1 MPDTAPATPAPQASP
16 RPPQRTL
23 VTRAATTVAGAAV
36 LLAVLAIAAAA
47 TALGTTAGARA
58 LLHFV
63 PGLEVQGLSGSIA
76 GGLDAERLV
85 WQGAG
90 GTLIE
95 ASGLRLG
102 AVSLVPLGMT
112 QPWLDVRTDAL
123 AADRIEVRPAA
134 SSVPTT
140 LPTNLDLP
148 ITVRVGAF
156 TVGELVTPALPAP
169 VRGLSGRLE
178 LGYPSAASAG
188 PADGA
193 APVRAH
199 SISDL
204 RARWDTL
211 VVEGEVHLGTQ
222 APLPLQARLAV
233 QASPPAESQPADE
246 PSAGAWPAWSAQGR
260 ASGPLASFEVKGQLQ
275 AEGQSLAVDATVQ
288 PEARWP
294 LARLEL
300 AADRL
305 DLAALRR
312 KLPRTA
318 LSGQVTLRPAADA
331 IGGAREG
338 PLQIGIALHNAR
350 PSTLAQGG
358 LPVASV
364 SAEAMWHPAEADRL
378 RVDTL
383 DVGLADGRGAAG
395 RLRGQA
401 EGSAS
406 GGEATLR
413 LEALEPAR
421 LDARA
426 PALRI
431 DGRVVLRASGLG
443 PATRD
448 RGVAPAASP
457 PRVDVE
463 LAIDGRAAG
472 DAASGPASRPAF
484 LSGRLSV
491 TPDRV
496 AVRDVQARAGSA
508 LARVTATLGRPPP
521 AAPGLALESWP
532 DSTLAGEL
540 QVDLQRFDPST
551 WWAGSAGSAWRRGPH
566 RLDGRAQ
573 ASVRWPA
580 GAARQGAWP
589 QGSARAVLED
599 SVLAGVTLSL
609 DAEARRESAGS
620 VSGRAMVQAGPNRAE
635 LEFAGS
641 DRLDLDSATL
651 KVRAPALRAL
661 QPLAGLWPSAA
672 RTSGD
677 TPTPIGGPG
686 PDVAGAVEL
695 DMQVSGTWPRLQ
707 AEVSGRARA
716 LQWRELSLATGTL
729 GGRFDPT
736 PGAPLEL
743 SAAVERARWNGRTVD
758 RASLRVTGTLQS
770 HEARAEAVLRAL
782 PPDWVRAVSS
792 PVTSSPVA
800 ATAGP
805 QGTQVA
811 LSARGGWR
819 LDEAAA
825 ALDPTLDPVV
835 AAWQVGR
842 PARWRGRL
850 ESLQAGATPAEPT
863 DWLRAGPV
871 DIDLL
876 PPSITAARGWVVE
889 TGPGTADALGA
900 QLRLERFRWAE
911 GTAGE
916 PPALDLRAQLEPLE
930 IAPLLR
936 RAQPDF
942 GWEGDLRVGGRLH
955 IRSGPRTEVDIVL
968 GRRSGD
974 LKVRE
979 DVGVQA
985 LGLEEARASIEARD
999 GQWTFS
1005 AGLAGQ
1011 VLGAASLLA
1020 VAESTPEALWPEP
1033 TAPLRGVVEA
1043 QAANLGTWGA
1053 WVPAGWRLAGELRLY
1068 ASLGGRFGAP
1078 QWTGELRGRGLEVR
1092 NLLEGVQVTD
1102 GELAVALAG
1111 ATARIDRLHAR
1122 AGAGSLDV
1130 TGNATLGEQP
1140 RARLS
1145 VVADRFQALG
1155 RIDRRLVLSG
1165 QTQAEFDQRGLRL
1178 AGRLGVDEA
1187 LIDFTRADAPALGDD
1202 VVVDRGQ
1209 RPAAA
1214 AADRVPSVD
1223 PATGRRSLGGTGARQ
1238 VDLDLALDLGERLR
1252 LRGRGLDASLR
1263 GELRVTSPNN
1273 RIAIQGAV
1281 RVVDGTYAA
1290 YGQKL
1295 VITRG
1300 LLTFTGP
1307 PDNPRLDIQA
1317 TRPDLDV
1324 IVGVGVAGS
1333 AAEPRAR
1340 LFSEPEM
1347 AETDKLSWLLL
1358 GRGSDGLGRNDLA
1371 LLQRAAF
1378 AVLAG
1383 ESSSGQDPLSA
1394 ALGLDDLS
1402 VRHGEGETRETI
1414 VSVGKQLHRRWYLG
1428 YERSLNATA
1437 GTWQLIYRLAQ
1448 RFTVRAQSGV
1458 DNSLDLI
1465 WTVRWQ

>member
-1 MPDTAPATPAPQASP
+1 M
-16 RPPQRTL
+16 
-23 VTRAATTVAGAAV
+23 RALSAAAGSAV
-36 LLAVLAIAAAA
+36 LLAVLAIAAAS

-58 LLHFV
+58 LLHLV

-76 GGLDAERLV
+76 GGLGAERLS
-85 WQGAG
+85 WQGTG
-90 GTLIE
+90 GTSIE
-95 ASGLRLG
+95 VGGLRIG
-102 AVSLVPLGMT
+102 AVSLAPLGLT
-112 QPWLDVRTDAL
+112 GPWIDVRTDAV
-123 AADRIEVRPAA
+123 AADRVDVRPAA
-134 SSVPTT
+134 SGGPTT
-140 LPTNLDLP
+140 LPTDLDLP
-148 ITVRVGAF
+148 ITLRVGAF
-156 TVGELVTPALPAP
+156 TVGELATPTLQAP
-169 VRGLSGRLE
+169 MRGLSGRLE

-193 APVRAH
+193 ASVRAH

-222 APLPLQARLAV
+222 APLPLQARLGV
-233 QASPPAESQPADE
+233 QALPPADAAP
-246 PSAGAWPAWSAQGR
+246 GVTWPAWTAQLQ
-260 ASGPLASFEVKGQLQ
+260 ASGPLESFEVKGLLQ
-275 AEGQSLAVDATVQ
+275 AEGQSLAVDATVE

-312 KLPRTA
+312 TLPRTA

-331 IGGAREG
+331 SAGSREG
-338 PLQIGIALHNAR
+338 PLQIGVALRNAQ

-364 SAEAMWHPAEADRL
+364 SAEASWHPSEADRL

-383 DVGLADGRGAAG
+383 DVGLADARGAAG

-401 EGSAS
+401 QGSAS

-426 PALRI
+426 PALRV

-448 RGVAPAASP
+448 RGTAPSVNP
-457 PRVDVE
+457 PRADIE
-463 LAIDGRAAG
+463 LAIDGRAAA
-472 DAASGPASRPAF
+472 DVAYRPVT

-496 AVRDVQARAGSA
+496 TVRDLQASA
-508 LARVTATLGRPPP
+508 NGAVARVTATLGRPTPVD
-521 AAPGLALESWP
+521 PGLALASWP
-532 DSTLAGEL
+532 DSALTGEM
-540 QVDLQRFDPST
+540 QVDLVHFDPST
-551 WWAGSAGSAWRRGPH
+551 WWAGPAGSAWRRGPH
-566 RLDGRAQ
+566 RLDGRVQ

-580 GAARQGAWP
+580 GAVRHGAWP

-599 SVLAGVTLSL
+599 SVLAGVPLSI
-609 DAEARRESAGS
+609 DAEARREGAGS
-620 VSGRAMVQAGPNRAE
+620 VAGRAMVQAGPNRVDVE
-635 LEFAGS
+635 LAGS
-641 DRLDLDSATL
+641 DRFDLDRATIR
-651 KVRAPALRAL
+651 VRAPALRAL
-661 QPLAGLWPSAA
+661 QPLTALWPPALRAS
-672 RTSGD
+672 SD
-677 TPTPIGGPG
+677 PPSQPPG
-686 PDVAGAVEL
+686 QGLDIAGAVDL
-695 DMQVSGTWPRLQ
+695 DMQVSGPWPRLQ
-707 AEVSGRARA
+707 AEVSGNARA
-716 LQWRELSLATGTL
+716 LQWRHLSLATGSL
-729 GGRFDPT
+729 DGRFDPA

-743 SAAVERARWNGRTVD
+743 RASVERARWNGRTVD
-758 RASLRVTGTLQS
+758 QASLRLTGTLQS
-770 HEARAEAVLRAL
+770 HEARAEAVLSAL
-782 PPDWVRAVSS
+782 PPDWVRAVSA
-792 PVTSSPVA
+792 PVA
-800 ATAGP
+800 PSTMTSPPAAAATGP
-805 QGTQVA
+805 KGTRVA
-811 LSARGGWR
+811 LSASGGWR
-819 LDEAAA
+819 LDGAAA
-825 ALDPTLDPVV
+825 ALDPKLDPVV
-835 AAWQVGR
+835 AAWQVGH
-842 PARWRGRL
+842 PTRWRGQL
-850 ESLQAGATPAEPT
+850 ESLQARATPAEPT
-863 DWLRAGPV
+863 DWLRAGPI

-876 PPSITAARGWVVE
+876 PPSTAAARGWVVE
-889 TGPGTADALGA
+889 TGAGTADALGA
-900 QLRLERFRWAE
+900 RLRLDGFRWAE
-911 GTAGE
+911 GLAGE
-916 PPALDLRAQLEPLE
+916 PAALDLRAELEPLE
-930 IAPLLR
+930 VAPLLR

-942 GWEGDLRVGGRLH
+942 GWEGDLRVGGRLN

-968 GRRSGD
+968 ARRSGD

-979 DVGVQA
+979 DIGVQA

-1020 VAESTPEALWPEP
+1020 VAESTPRALWPEP

-1043 QAANLGTWGA
+1043 QASNLGTWGA

-1111 ATARIDRLHAR
+1111 ATARIERLRAR

-1130 TGNATLGEQP
+1130 TGDATLGEQP

-1165 QTQAEFDQRGLRL
+1165 RTQADFDRHGLRL

-1187 LIDFTRADAPALGDD
+1187 LVDFTRADAPSLGDD
-1202 VVVDRGQ
+1202 VVVDRDQ
-1209 RPAAA
+1209 RPAAEGY
-1214 AADRVPSVD
+1214 RPPSVD
-1223 PATGRRSLGGTGARQ
+1223 PATGRRSLGRTAARQ
-1238 VDLDLALDLGERLR
+1238 VDLDLTLDLGERLR

-1295 VITRG
+1295 AITRG

-1324 IVGVGVAGS
+1324 IVGVAVAGS

-1383 ESSSGQDPLSA
+1383 EGSSGQDPLSA

-1402 VRHGEGETRETI
+1402 VRQGEGETRETI